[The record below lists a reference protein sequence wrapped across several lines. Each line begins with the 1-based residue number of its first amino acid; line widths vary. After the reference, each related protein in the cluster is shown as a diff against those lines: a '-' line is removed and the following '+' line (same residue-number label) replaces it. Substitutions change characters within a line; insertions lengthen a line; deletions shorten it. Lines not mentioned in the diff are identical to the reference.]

1 MKLNELLSLAVIDF
15 NAKNYAKE
23 FGYTSNHISYF
34 YNNLYQIILYKESK
48 CIEELFF
55 NLPIINFDVCYT
67 KIQEKIN
74 STDKIIIAL
83 IKKLNV
89 GQKITISYLFYHP

>member
-1 MKLNELLSLAVIDF
+1 MVVEKKGPFCLFFLIIRKTGLKSENKMKLNELLSLAVIDS

-55 NLPIINFDVCYT
+55 NLPIIGNLSCD
-67 KIQEKIN
+67 
-74 STDKIIIAL
+74 II
-83 IKKLNV
+83 
-89 GQKITISYLFYHP
+89 S